1 MIDKNELKER
11 ISDRKQKLDEIK
23 IKLKEKFFGIDEV
36 IDDVIEKISLWYLMP
51 EVQINPLIIS
61 LWGITGVGKTDLVRT
76 LVDLLDFNNKFVE
89 IQMDSKKTWKYNIE
103 DYIEDINI
111 GSDEPMI
118 LLLDEIQRYRTID
131 EKGMLIKNECYN
143 DIWNLLSDGQFSA
156 KHTRINE
163 LISKICDVYYSN
175 DIRNNNNNVE
185 SDDDIKA
192 PKTEK
197 KYKRYYYDALSIK
210 KLLKLKDSINKI
222 MEMSNEELIIIL
234 EAELQ
239 NNKINNGIKYN
250 QMLIFISGNI
260 DEAYKFADNVDDADK
275 DADVYYEQSKKINI
289 LDIKKALTDKFKPEQ
304 ISRFGNNH
312 IIYPTISKEGYNR
325 IIHSKINELIE
336 KIRKSEGINIE
347 LSDKYIDV
355 IYRNGVFP
363 AQGVRPLISTVNQ
376 ICGEVFSYFLFKSIC
391 SDVTDIKIDVE
402 SDETAICEIN
412 GSVEKKKINLQI
424 DRIRNSR
431 TNEDIAIIAV
441 HEIGHALVY
450 SILTKLKPDK
460 IEIRGSKSDGFVS
473 SKRRDL
479 RSKCN
484 INDTIIVCLGGLSA
498 EEIVF
503 GADNRTDG
511 SARDIDI
518 ATYES
523 AMMIRKYGMNKFIS
537 SIDKV
542 NLGEPSPG
550 RNYDL
555 EQTNPCIEEQLVKAK
570 NMANQIILNNIDL
583 YKELVRFAVQNKSI
597 SIEAYSNIFQKY
609 GIELFDNVPEFYHN
623 KLKEFLSDDV
633 TN

>member
-36 IDDVIEKISLWYLMP
+36 IDDVMEKISLWYLMP

-76 LVDLLDFNNKFVE
+76 LVDLLNFNNKFVE

-103 DYIEDINI
+103 DYIEDIDIDSN
-111 GSDEPMI
+111 EPMI

-131 EKGMLIKNECYN
+131 EHGMMIKNEYYN

-175 DIRNNNNNVE
+175 DNRRDYNDIEPDN
-185 SDDDIKA
+185 DIKA

-197 KYKRYYYDALSIK
+197 KYKRYYYDAVSIK
-210 KLLKLKDSINKI
+210 KLLKLKDSVNKI
-222 MEMSNEELIIIL
+222 MEMSDEELIIIL

-239 NNKINNGIKYN
+239 TNKINSGVKYN

-260 DEAYKFADNVDDADK
+260 DEAYKFAGNVDDADR
-275 DADVYYEQSKKINI
+275 DADVYYELSKKINF
-289 LDIKKALTDKFKPEQ
+289 LNIKSALTDKFKPEQ

-312 IIYPTISKEGYNR
+312 IIYPTISKEGYIK

-336 KIRKSEGINIE
+336 NIRKSEEINIE
-347 LSDKYIDV
+347 LSDKFIDV

-402 SDETAICEIN
+402 LDKTAVCEIN
-412 GSVEKKKINLQI
+412 GVVEKKKINLQI
-424 DRIRNSR
+424 DKIRNSK

-450 SILTKLKPDK
+450 SLLTKIKPDK
-460 IEIRGSKSDGFVS
+460 IEIKGSKYEGFVS

-479 RSKCN
+479 SSKSDMSN
-484 INDTIIVCLGGLSA
+484 RIVVSLGGLSA

-503 GADNRTDG
+503 GCDNRTDG
-511 SARDIDI
+511 SARDIEQ

-523 AMMIRKYGMNKFIS
+523 AMMVRRLGMNKFIS
-537 SIDKV
+537 SIDRD
-542 NLGEPSPG
+542 NTGEPYPG
-550 RNYDL
+550 KNYDI
-555 EQTNPCIEEQLVKAK
+555 EQSNPCIEEQLVKAK
-570 NMANQIILNNIDL
+570 NIANQLILNNIDL

-597 SIEAYSNIFQKY
+597 SIEVYSNIFQKY
-609 GIELFDNVPEFYHN
+609 GIELFDNVPDFYHN
-623 KLKEFLSDDV
+623 KLQEFLSDDV

>member
-36 IDDVIEKISLWYLMP
+36 IDDVMEKISLWYLMP

-103 DYIEDINI
+103 YYIEDINI
-111 GSDEPMI
+111 DSNEPMI

-131 EKGMLIKNECYN
+131 EKGMMIKNEYYN

-175 DIRNNNNNVE
+175 DNRSNYNDVE
-185 SDDDIKA
+185 PDNDIKA

-197 KYKRYYYDALSIK
+197 KYKRYYYDAVSIK
-210 KLLKLKDSINKI
+210 KLLKLKDSVNKI
-222 MEMSNEELIIIL
+222 MEMSDEELIIIL

-239 NNKINNGIKYN
+239 NNKINSGIKYN
-250 QMLIFISGNI
+250 QMLIFIS
-260 DEAYKFADNVDDADK
+260 KNVDDADR
-275 DADVYYEQSKKINI
+275 DADVYYEQSKKINF
-289 LDIKKALTDKFKPEQ
+289 LDIKSALTDKFKPEQ

-312 IIYPTISKEGYNR
+312 IIYPTISKEGYIK

-336 KIRKSEGINIE
+336 NIRKSEEINIE
-347 LSDKYIDV
+347 LSDKFIDV

-391 SDVTDIKIDVE
+391 SDATDIKIDVE
-402 SDETAICEIN
+402 LDKTAVCEIN
-412 GSVEKKKINLQI
+412 GVVEKKKINLQI
-424 DRIRNSR
+424 DKIRNSK

-450 SILTKLKPDK
+450 SILTKIKPDK
-460 IEIRGSKSDGFVS
+460 IEIKGSKYEGFVS
-473 SKRRDL
+473 SKRHDL
-479 RSKCN
+479 SSKSDMN
-484 INDTIIVCLGGLSA
+484 NRIVVSLGGLSA

-503 GADNRTDG
+503 GCDNRTDG
-511 SARDIDI
+511 CSRDIEQ

-523 AMMIRKYGMNKFIS
+523 AMMVRRLGMNKFIS
-537 SIDKV
+537 SIDRD
-542 NLGEPSPG
+542 NTGEPYPG
-550 RNYDL
+550 KNYDI
-555 EQTNPCIEEQLVKAK
+555 EQTNSCIEEQLVNAK
-570 NMANQIILNNIDL
+570 NVAKELILNHIDL
-583 YKELVRFAVQNKSI
+583 YKELVSFAVENKSI
-597 SIEAYSNIFQKY
+597 PIEVYSDIFKKYNIV
-609 GIELFDNVPEFYHN
+609 LFDDIPEFYHN
-623 KLKEFLSDDV
+623 KLQEFLSGDV